1 MSVNEGG
8 KPIQVEL
15 IDRHH
20 RSLLKAISWRA
31 TGTFDTIVLS
41 WLITGHAGKA
51 FSIGAAELLTKTFLY
66 YFHERVWNR
75 IKIGRV
81 PRAKTDFDI

>member
-1 MSVNEGG
+1 MSPAEAQP
-8 KPIQVEL
+8 KQTEL
-15 IDRHH
+15 VDRHY

-31 TGTFDTIVLS
+31 TGTLDTILLS

-75 IKIGRV
+75 IRIGRV
-81 PRAKTDFDI
+81 PRPKADFDI